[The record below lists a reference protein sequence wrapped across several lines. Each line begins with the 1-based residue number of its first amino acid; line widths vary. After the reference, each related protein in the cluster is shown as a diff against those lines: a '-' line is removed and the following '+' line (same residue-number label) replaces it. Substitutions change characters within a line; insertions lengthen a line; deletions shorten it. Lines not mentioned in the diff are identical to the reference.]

1 MAKTLPTWR
10 ELNEQLRDC
19 TEDEAKRMLR
29 LAIRVKAELR
39 LLLRIHSRI
48 NRLRAMRER
57 SELAKINR
65 PATRRNRL
73 RD

>member
-19 TEDEAKRMLR
+19 TEDDAKRLLK

-65 PATRRNRL
+65 PAARRSRL
-73 RD
+73 